1 MKPSTIRI
9 GRRYRSNRLEGPYDT
24 IVIGSGP
31 GGMAAAV
38 CLSKAGQKVLVLEQ
52 HYTAGGFSHR
62 YSRNGYEWDV
72 GVHYVGDVGNPK
84 TMAGALFGYLTD
96 GELQWSPMADNYD
109 RFYLGEDQYDLI
121 RGKDAFRKQMVQ
133 YFPDETDAIDQYL
146 SLLKQVSNA
155 MPAFSARKLLPGWMN
170 KVMRLAGKGKL
181 PSFFNEPTVD
191 VLSRL
196 TSNKKLIAVLTG
208 QWGDNGLPPEQS
220 SFMVHALIARHYMF
234 GGYYPIGG
242 ASRIA
247 ETMIPQIQAS
257 GGELFTYAEVAE
269 ILIENGRAVGVKMKD
284 GTDIR
289 AQRVISNAGVFNTFS
304 RLLPESTAR
313 ATGYL
318 DKLNQVTPSMTH
330 LGMYIGIA
338 DTAENLDLPKTNF
351 WIYQD
356 EHHGQ
361 NVDRFLKDSDHPFP
375 VVYISF
381 PSAKDAS
388 WDERYPNRATIEIVA
403 PAKYE
408 WFEQW
413 KDETWG
419 KRGEDYDALKE
430 GFSERLLE
438 VLYEKLPQLRGKVDY
453 YELSTPLSTDFFC
466 FYKKGEI
473 YGLSHDPNRFNQH
486 WLKPKTDIAGLY
498 LTGQDVMTAGVVGA
512 AMSGLMTAG
521 SVLGLVGG
529 WKMLKQVQ
537 SWKPEQQKPLTV
549 VSENREEETEAAV

>member
-52 HYTAGGFSHR
+52 HYTAGGFSHS

-84 TMAGALFGYLTD
+84 TMAGSLFGYLTD

-109 RFYLGEDQYDLI
+109 RFYLGDDQYDLI
-121 RGKDAFRKQMVQ
+121 RGKDAFRKQMVH
-133 YFPDETDAIDQYL
+133 YFPDEAQAIDQYL
-146 SLLKQVSNA
+146 DLLKQVSNS
-155 MPAFSARKLLPGWMN
+155 MLTFSAGKLLPGWIN
-170 KVMRLAGKGKL
+170 KAIRLIGKGKF
-181 PSFFNEPTVD
+181 PSFFNEPTID

-234 GGYYPIGG
+234 GGYYPVGG

-257 GGELFTYAEVAE
+257 GGELFTYAEVTE
-269 ILIENGRAVGVKMKD
+269 ILIENGRAAGVKMKD

-289 AQRVISNAGVFNTFS
+289 AQRVISNAGVFNTFG
-304 RLLPESTAR
+304 RLLPASTAR
-313 ATGYL
+313 TTGYL

-361 NVDRFLKDSDHPFP
+361 NVDHFLKDSNQPFP

-438 VLYEKLPQLRGKVDY
+438 VLYEKLPQLRGKIDY

-473 YGLSHDPNRFNQH
+473 YGLSHDPNRFNQD
-486 WLKPKTDIAGLY
+486 WLKPKTDIPGLY

-521 SVLGLVGG
+521 SVLGMFGG
-529 WKMLKQVQ
+529 WKMLKQLR
-537 SWKPEQQKPLTV
+537 SWKPVQNRPLNM
-549 VSENREEETEAAV
+549 SH